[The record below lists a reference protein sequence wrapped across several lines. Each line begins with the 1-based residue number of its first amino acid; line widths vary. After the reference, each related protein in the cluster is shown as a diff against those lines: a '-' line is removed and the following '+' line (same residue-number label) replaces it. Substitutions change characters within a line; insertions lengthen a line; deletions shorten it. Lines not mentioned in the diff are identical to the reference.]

1 MGDNMNVFL
10 FSHGGSENHGCEAIV
25 RGTKAILN
33 DISLTLYSNCKVQDE
48 KYGLNEIVE
57 LVDSRI
63 SHSKKSAKHILAAL
77 QVHAMHKDTYATKI
91 SVEHMLNKYKAGD
104 IAISI
109 GGDNYCYRGFEE
121 YCFINEMLRKRKI
134 KTVLWGCSIEENL
147 IDETLKK
154 DLCGFDV
161 IVARECITY
170 DCLKK
175 IGANVVLYADPA
187 FQLKPKKCDIVFDKA
202 KGKVI
207 GINISPM
214 IMTCESG
221 KGAAYENYFEL
232 IRHILE
238 NTDYQ
243 IALIPHVV
251 WASNDDRKVNEK
263 LYADFNKNERIT
275 VIGDRCAE
283 EAKYIISQCDMF
295 IGARTHSTIAAYSTC
310 VPTLVV
316 GYSVK
321 AKGIAKDI
329 FGTYDNYVLPVQSL
343 ENPDDLT
350 NTFKWIESHK
360 NEIRAHLNKFIPG
373 YCKQGLKAGE
383 EIKKLME

>member
-1 MGDNMNVFL
+1 MNVFL

-33 DISLTLYSNCKVQDE
+33 DIPLTLYSNCKSQDE

-63 SHSKKSAKHILAAL
+63 SRSKKSAKHILAAL
-77 QVHAMHKDTYATKI
+77 QVHAMHKDTYATQI

-109 GGDNYCYRGFEE
+109 GGDNYCYAGFEE
-121 YCFINEMLRKRKI
+121 YCTINEMLRKRRI
-134 KTVLWGCSIEENL
+134 KTVLWGCSIEEDL

-154 DLCGFDV
+154 DLCGYDL
-161 IVARECITY
+161 IVARESITY
-170 DCLKK
+170 ECLKK
-175 IGANVVLYADPA
+175 IGATVVLYADPA
-187 FQLKPKKCDIVFDKA
+187 FQLKPKKCDLPFDKT

-214 IMTCESG
+214 IMSCETG
-221 KGAAYENYFEL
+221 VGAAYENYSEL

-263 LYADFNKNERIT
+263 LYEDFGKNERIT
-275 VIGDRCAE
+275 VIEDHGAE
-283 EAKYIISQCDMF
+283 ELKYIISQCDIF

-321 AKGIAKDI
+321 AKGIAEDI

-343 ENPDDLT
+343 KNPDDLT
-350 NTFKWIESHK
+350 NAFKWLESHEA
-360 NEIRAHLNKFIPG
+360 EIRAHLNEFIPG
-373 YCKQGLKAGE
+373 YCEHGLKAGE
-383 EIKKLME
+383 EIKKLMK